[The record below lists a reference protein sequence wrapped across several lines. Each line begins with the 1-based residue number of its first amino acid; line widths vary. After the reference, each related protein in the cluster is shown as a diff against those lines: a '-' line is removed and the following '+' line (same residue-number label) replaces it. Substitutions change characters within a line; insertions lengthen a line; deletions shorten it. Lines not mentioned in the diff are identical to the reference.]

1 MKLILNAI
9 SALQFIECTMSSSL
23 PVLPDG
29 ISCYN
34 PESCSD
40 VSCCMEISKLNNRAI
55 EVTVEFNEC
64 SNFLKMTVER
74 MPMIIYLHNFVY
86 GELMHILNLN
96 TTKQ

>member
-1 MKLILNAI
+1 
-9 SALQFIECTMSSSL
+9 MSSSL

-34 PESCSD
+34 PASCSA

-64 SNFLKMTVER
+64 SNFLKMTIER

-86 GELMHILNLN
+86 GELMHILNYFSVVDNILFKRN
-96 TTKQ
+96 